1 MEVRVVNWTKEQQLA
16 INREGCNLIVSAG
29 AGSGKTAVLSERVLR
44 KLQEGVDIRNILILT
59 FTNEAAG
66 EMKERIR
73 KKIKQANLNEQL
85 SFLDAAYITTFDA
98 YAFSL
103 VKKYHYLFNLDANLS
118 IIDSSV
124 INLEKK
130 RILDDIVMN
139 LYNTKDPC
147 YLKLVR
153 DFTSRDDASIKDAI
167 LNISNTLDLRYDK
180 FDYLKHYV
188 NDFYSDEYID
198 KIFNEYFLYLKNL
211 TLLIEEDYYAL
222 EGYLNDLQKEKCY
235 DALSKIFKPRN
246 YNDLYSHK
254 VTLPQFRGLDEE
266 AAPLKETLKEH
277 VKELDELTIYSE
289 EELKSQL
296 KSTKEY
302 VEAIISIILQLDE
315 KIKKYKQEH
324 NAFEFSDIAKM
335 AIKLVKE
342 HEDIKDELKNT
353 YQEIMIDEYQD
364 TNDLQEIFISQI
376 ENNNVYMVGDIK
388 QSIYRFR
395 NANPNIFREKY
406 EHYKKH
412 EGGEKIDLLENF
424 RSRREVL
431 TNINE
436 IFNLIMIPDLGGV
449 DYQDNH
455 AMVNGNKAYVEKGSS
470 SQNYNLEILKYQ
482 NADKKFSNSE
492 IEIFTIAQDIKE
504 KIANGYL
511 VYDFKLGANRRAT
524 YKDFCII
531 LDRGTE
537 MARYKKI
544 FETFNIPMEIY
555 KDSNLTEE
563 EDIFVIRSIIRLILA
578 IKQESNDTNMRYYFV
593 SVARSYVGGMSDE
606 EIIEALDNNSF
617 YQTEVYEHARN
628 IALNLDNLTPNM
640 LLEQI
645 LLEFDFYQKLI
656 TVGNVKDAIIRFD
669 YLLDLANSMEDLG
682 FTILDFL
689 EYLNNMIDTK
699 TEIRYKEAKADSDAV
714 KIMNIHKSKGLEFP
728 VCYFAGLY
736 QSFNLRDLQSRF
748 MVDPTYGI
756 LTPFYQDGIGT
767 LFTKQLIKNK
777 YLEDEIAEKI
787 RLFYVALTRAKE
799 KMIMVLPEFKV
810 VSKIRKRATYL
821 TEMKYRSFYDFL
833 SSMALNLKDYM
844 RVIDVNAL
852 GLSKDYEYGLRK
864 VSPTIKSDK
873 VMEIHQILTDKS
885 VVNTTHASKTVSN
898 LIRYEEARTMAYG
911 TKIHEMLED
920 TDFRVKNTH
929 NKYVKQILDT
939 FDFDNASIYQEFEF
953 IFIHDGVEYHGIID
967 LMLEYDDEIK
977 IIDYKLK
984 NIDDQAYVKQLNVY
998 YEYIRSVSEKK
1009 ITLYLYSIMD
1019 NKLQEVEVIG
1029 LFE

>member
-1 MEVRVVNWTKEQQLA
+1 MNWTKEQQLA
-16 INREGCNLIVSAG
+16 INRKGCNLIVSAG

-124 INLEKK
+124 INLEKR

-188 NDFYSDEYID
+188 KDFYSDEYID
-198 KIFNEYFLYLKNL
+198 EIFNEYFLYLKNL

-222 EGYLNDLQKEKCY
+222 EGYLNDLQREKCY
-235 DALSKIFKPRN
+235 DALSKIFNPRN

-254 VTLPQFRGLDEE
+254 VTFPQFRGLDEE
-266 AAPLKETLKEH
+266 AAPLKETLKEY

-424 RSRREVL
+424 RSRMEVL

-470 SQNYNLEILKYQ
+470 NQNYNLEILKYQ
-482 NADKKFSNSE
+482 NEDKKFSNSE

-777 YLEDEIAEKI
+777 YLEEEIAEKI

>member
-1 MEVRVVNWTKEQQLA
+1 MNWTKEQQLA

-124 INLEKK
+124 INLEKR
-130 RILDDIVMN
+130 RILDDIVMD

-188 NDFYSDEYID
+188 KDFYSDECID
-198 KIFNEYFLYLKNL
+198 EIFNEYFLYLKNL

-470 SQNYNLEILKYQ
+470 NQNYNLEILKYQ
-482 NADKKFSNSE
+482 NEDKKFSNSE

-777 YLEDEIAEKI
+777 YLEEEIAEKI

>member
-1 MEVRVVNWTKEQQLA
+1 MNWTKEQQLA

-73 KKIKQANLNEQL
+73 KKIKQANLKEQL

-124 INLEKK
+124 INLEKR
-130 RILDDIVMN
+130 RILDDIVMD

-180 FDYLKHYV
+180 FDYLKHYI

-342 HEDIKDELKNT
+342 HEDIRDELKNT

-364 TNDLQEIFISQI
+364 TNDLQEMFISQI

-504 KIANGYL
+504 KIENGYL

-593 SVARSYVGGMSDE
+593 SVARSYVGSMSDE

-844 RVIDVNAL
+844 RVIDVNTL

-864 VSPTIKSDK
+864 VSPTIKSDE

-953 IFIHDGVEYHGIID
+953 IFIHDEVEYHGIID

>member
-1 MEVRVVNWTKEQQLA
+1 MNWTKEQQLA
-16 INREGCNLIVSAG
+16 IEKEGCNLIISAG

-73 KKIKQANLNEQL
+73 KKIKKAGLKDQL
-85 SFLDAAYITTFDA
+85 AYLDAAYITTFDA

-130 RILDDIVMN
+130 RILDDIVMD
-139 LYNTKDPC
+139 LYNSKDPL
-147 YLKLVR
+147 YLKLVS
-153 DFTSRDDASIKDAI
+153 DFTSRDDALIKDAI

-180 FDYLKHYV
+180 RDYLNCYIKQ
-188 NDFYSDEYID
+188 FYSDEYVD
-198 KIFNEYFLYLKNL
+198 KIFEEYFLYLKNL

-222 EGYLNDLQKEKCY
+222 EGYLNDKQREKCY
-235 DALSKIFKPRN
+235 EALMKIFKPRS
-246 YNDLYSHK
+246 YDEIYSNT
-254 VTLPQFRGLDEE
+254 VNLPQFRGLEEE
-266 AAPLKETLKEH
+266 ATSLKETLKEH
-277 VKELDELTIYSE
+277 VKELNELTIYSE
-289 EELKSQL
+289 EELKSQV
-296 KSTKEY
+296 KSTKGY
-302 VEAIISIILQLDE
+302 VEAIISIILQLDD
-315 KIKKYKQEH
+315 KIGQYKQEK

-335 AIKLVKE
+335 AIRLVEE
-342 HEDIKDELKNT
+342 HADIKNELKNT

-364 TNDLQEIFISQI
+364 TNDLQEMFIRQI

-406 EHYKKH
+406 ERYKKH
-412 EGGEKIDLLENF
+412 DGGEKIDLLENF

-431 TNINE
+431 ANINE

-449 DYQDNH
+449 DYQDHH
-455 AMVNGNKAYVEKGSS
+455 AMVYGNKAYIENGASD
-470 SQNYNLEILKYQ
+470 QNYNLEILKYQ
-482 NADKKFSNSE
+482 NEDKKFSNSE
-492 IEIFTIAQDIKE
+492 VEIFTIAQDIKE
-504 KIANGYL
+504 KIENGHL
-511 VYDFKLGANRRAT
+511 VYDFKLGANRCAT

-555 KDSNLTEE
+555 KDSNLTDE
-563 EDIFVIRSIIRLILA
+563 EDIFVIRSIIRFILA
-578 IKQESNDTNMRYYFV
+578 IKQEEYDTNMRYYFV

-606 EIIEALDNNSF
+606 EIFEALNNNSF

-628 IALNLDNLTPNM
+628 IALDIDNLTPNM
-640 LLEQI
+640 LLQQI
-645 LLEFDFYQKLI
+645 ILEFKFYQKLI
-656 TVGNVKDAIIRFD
+656 TVGNIGDAMIRLD

-682 FTILDFL
+682 FTIIDFL
-689 EYLNNMIDTK
+689 EYLNSMIDTK
-699 TEIRYKEAKADSDAV
+699 TEIRYKEAKSDSDAV

-777 YLEDEIAEKI
+777 YLEEEIAEKI

-799 KMIMVLPEFKV
+799 KMIMVLPEFKEG
-810 VSKIRKRATYL
+810 SRIKERATYL

-833 SSMALNLKDYM
+833 SSMSLNLKDYT
-844 RVIDVNAL
+844 RVIDVKTL
-852 GLSKDYEYGLRK
+852 GLSKDYEYGK
-864 VSPTIKSDK
+864 SKKMPTIKSDE
-873 VMEIHQILTDKS
+873 VMEVHPIFINKD
-885 VVNTTHASKTVSN
+885 VVNTTHASKTILN
-898 LIRYEEARTMAYG
+898 LISYEEARTMAYG
-911 TKIHEMLED
+911 TKIHEMLEE
-920 TDFRVKNTH
+920 TDYLVKNTN

-953 IFIHDGVEYHGIID
+953 IFLRDEVEYHGIID

-984 NIDDQAYVKQLNVY
+984 NIEDEAYVKQLNVY
-998 YEYIRSVSEKK
+998 YEYIRSVSDKK
-1009 ITLYLYSIMD
+1009 VTLYLYSIMD
-1019 NKLQEVEVIG
+1019 NKLQEVEVLG
-1029 LFE
+1029 LLE

>member
-1 MEVRVVNWTKEQQLA
+1 MNWTKEQQLA

-188 NDFYSDEYID
+188 KDFYSDEYID
-198 KIFNEYFLYLKNL
+198 EIFNEYFLYLKNL

-222 EGYLNDLQKEKCY
+222 EGYLNDLQREKCY

-455 AMVNGNKAYVEKGSS
+455 AMVNGNKVYVEKGSS
-470 SQNYNLEILKYQ
+470 NQNYNLEILKYQ
-482 NADKKFSNSE
+482 NEDKKFSNSE
-492 IEIFTIAQDIKE
+492 IEIFTIVQDIKE

-578 IKQESNDTNMRYYFV
+578 IKQEINDTNMRYYFV

-777 YLEDEIAEKI
+777 YLEEEIAEKI

>member
-1 MEVRVVNWTKEQQLA
+1 MNWTKEQQLA

-124 INLEKK
+124 INLEKR

-222 EGYLNDLQKEKCY
+222 EGYLNDLQREKCY
-235 DALSKIFKPRN
+235 DALSKIFNPRN

-470 SQNYNLEILKYQ
+470 NQNYNLEILKYQ
-482 NADKKFSNSE
+482 NEDKKFSNSE

-728 VCYFAGLY
+728 VCYFSGLY

-1019 NKLQEVEVIG
+1019 NKLQEVEIIG

>member
-1 MEVRVVNWTKEQQLA
+1 MNWTKEQQLA

-124 INLEKK
+124 INLEKR
-130 RILDDIVMN
+130 RILDDIVMD

-188 NDFYSDEYID
+188 KDFYSDEYID
-198 KIFNEYFLYLKNL
+198 EIFNEYFLYLKNL

-222 EGYLNDLQKEKCY
+222 EGYLNDLQREKCY
-235 DALSKIFKPRN
+235 DALSKIFNPRN

-254 VTLPQFRGLDEE
+254 VTLPQFRGLEEE
-266 AAPLKETLKEH
+266 ATSLKEILKEH

-470 SQNYNLEILKYQ
+470 NQNYNLEILKYQ

-748 MVDPTYGI
+748 MVDPIYGI

-777 YLEDEIAEKI
+777 YLEEEIAEKI

-920 TDFRVKNTH
+920 TDFRVKNTY

>member
-1 MEVRVVNWTKEQQLA
+1 MNWTKEQQLA

-73 KKIKQANLNEQL
+73 KKIKQANLKEQL

-124 INLEKK
+124 INLEKR
-130 RILDDIVMN
+130 RILDDIVMD

-188 NDFYSDEYID
+188 KDFYSDEYID
-198 KIFNEYFLYLKNL
+198 EIFNEYFLYLKNL

-455 AMVNGNKAYVEKGSS
+455 AMVNGNKVYVEKGSS
-470 SQNYNLEILKYQ
+470 NQNYNLEILKYQ
-482 NADKKFSNSE
+482 NEDKKFSNSE
-492 IEIFTIAQDIKE
+492 IEIFTIVQDIKE

-578 IKQESNDTNMRYYFV
+578 IKQEINDTNMRYYFV

-777 YLEDEIAEKI
+777 YLEEEIAEKI

-898 LIRYEEARTMAYG
+898 LIRYEEDRTMAYG

>member
-73 KKIKQANLNEQL
+73 KKIKQANLKEQL

-266 AAPLKETLKEH
+266 VTTLKETLKEH

-342 HEDIKDELKNT
+342 HEDIRDELKNT

-364 TNDLQEIFISQI
+364 TNDLQEMFISQI

-470 SQNYNLEILKYQ
+470 NQNYNLEILKYQ

-728 VCYFAGLY
+728 VCYFAGFY

-767 LFTKQLIKNK
+767 LFTKQLIRNK
-777 YLEDEIAEKI
+777 YLEEEIAEKI

-833 SSMALNLKDYM
+833 SSMAFNLKDYM

-864 VSPTIKSDK
+864 VSPTIKSDE

-898 LIRYEEARTMAYG
+898 FIRYEEAMTMAYG

>member
-124 INLEKK
+124 INLEKR

-188 NDFYSDEYID
+188 KDFYSDEYID
-198 KIFNEYFLYLKNL
+198 EIFNEYFLYLKNL

-222 EGYLNDLQKEKCY
+222 EGYLNDLQREKCY

-254 VTLPQFRGLDEE
+254 VTLPQFRGLEEE
-266 AAPLKETLKEH
+266 ATSLKEILKEH

-470 SQNYNLEILKYQ
+470 NQNYNLEILKYQ
-482 NADKKFSNSE
+482 NEDKKFSNSE

-777 YLEDEIAEKI
+777 YLEEEIAEKI

-864 VSPTIKSDK
+864 VSPTIKSDE

>member
-1 MEVRVVNWTKEQQLA
+1 MNWTKEQQLA
-16 INREGCNLIVSAG
+16 IEKEGCNLIISAG

-73 KKIKQANLNEQL
+73 KKIKKAGLKDQL
-85 SFLDAAYITTFDA
+85 AYLDAAYITTFDA

-130 RILDDIVMN
+130 RILDDIVMD
-139 LYNTKDPC
+139 LYNSKDPL
-147 YLKLVR
+147 YLKLVS
-153 DFTSRDDASIKDAI
+153 DFTSRDDALIKDAI

-180 FDYLKHYV
+180 RDYLNCYIKQ
-188 NDFYSDEYID
+188 FYSDEYVD
-198 KIFNEYFLYLKNL
+198 KIFEEYFLYLKNL

-222 EGYLNDLQKEKCY
+222 EGYLNDKQREKCY
-235 DALSKIFKPRN
+235 EALMKIFKPRS
-246 YNDLYSHK
+246 YDEIYSNT
-254 VTLPQFRGLDEE
+254 VNLPQFRGLEEE
-266 AAPLKETLKEH
+266 ATSLKETLKEH
-277 VKELDELTIYSE
+277 VKELNELTIYSE
-289 EELKSQL
+289 EELKSQV
-296 KSTKEY
+296 KSTKGY
-302 VEAIISIILQLDE
+302 VEAIISIILQLDD
-315 KIKKYKQEH
+315 KIGQYKQEK

-335 AIKLVKE
+335 AIRLVEE
-342 HEDIKDELKNT
+342 HADIKNELKNT

-364 TNDLQEIFISQI
+364 TNDLQEMFIRQI

-406 EHYKKH
+406 ERYKKH
-412 EGGEKIDLLENF
+412 DGGEKIDLLENF

-431 TNINE
+431 ANINE

-449 DYQDNH
+449 DYQDHH
-455 AMVNGNKAYVEKGSS
+455 AMVYGNKAYIENEASD
-470 SQNYNLEILKYQ
+470 QNYNLEILKYQ
-482 NADKKFSNSE
+482 NEDKKFSNSE
-492 IEIFTIAQDIKE
+492 VEIFTIAQDIKE
-504 KIANGYL
+504 KIENGHL
-511 VYDFKLGANRRAT
+511 VYDFKLGANRCAT

-555 KDSNLTEE
+555 KDSNLTDE

-578 IKQESNDTNMRYYFV
+578 IKQEEYDTNMRYYFV

-606 EIIEALDNNSF
+606 EIFEALNNNSF

-628 IALNLDNLTPNM
+628 IALDIDNLTPNM
-640 LLEQI
+640 LLQQI
-645 LLEFDFYQKLI
+645 ILEFKFYQKLI
-656 TVGNVKDAIIRFD
+656 TVGNIGDAMIRLD

-682 FTILDFL
+682 FTIIDFL
-689 EYLNNMIDTK
+689 EYLNSMIDTK
-699 TEIRYKEAKADSDAV
+699 TEIRYKEAKSDSDAV

-777 YLEDEIAEKI
+777 YLEEEIAEKI

-799 KMIMVLPEFKV
+799 KMIMVLPEFKEG
-810 VSKIRKRATYL
+810 SRIKERATYL

-833 SSMALNLKDYM
+833 SSMSLNLKDYT
-844 RVIDVNAL
+844 RVIDVKAL
-852 GLSKDYEYGLRK
+852 GLSKDYEYGK
-864 VSPTIKSDK
+864 SKKMPTIKSDE
-873 VMEIHQILTDKS
+873 VMEVHPIFINKD
-885 VVNTTHASKTVSN
+885 VVNTTHASKTILN
-898 LIRYEEARTMAYG
+898 LISYEEARTMAYG
-911 TKIHEMLED
+911 TKIHEMLEE
-920 TDFRVKNTH
+920 TDYLVKNTN

-953 IFIHDGVEYHGIID
+953 IFLRDEVEYHGIID

-984 NIDDQAYVKQLNVY
+984 NIEDEAYVKQLNVY
-998 YEYIRSVSEKK
+998 YEYIRSVSDKK
-1009 ITLYLYSIMD
+1009 VTLYLYSIMD
-1019 NKLQEVEVIG
+1019 NKLQEVEVLG
-1029 LFE
+1029 LLE

>member
-1 MEVRVVNWTKEQQLA
+1 MNWTKEQQLA

-222 EGYLNDLQKEKCY
+222 EGYLNDLQREKCY
-235 DALSKIFKPRN
+235 DALSKIFNPRN

-254 VTLPQFRGLDEE
+254 VTLPQFRGLEEE
-266 AAPLKETLKEH
+266 ATSLKEILKEH

-470 SQNYNLEILKYQ
+470 NQNYNLEILKYQ
-482 NADKKFSNSE
+482 NEDKKFSNSE

-728 VCYFAGLY
+728 VCYFSGLY

-777 YLEDEIAEKI
+777 YLEEEIAEKI

>member
-1 MEVRVVNWTKEQQLA
+1 MNWTKEQQLA

-73 KKIKQANLNEQL
+73 KKIKQANLKDQL

-180 FDYLKHYV
+180 FDYLKHYI

-266 AAPLKETLKEH
+266 ATPLKETLKEH

-470 SQNYNLEILKYQ
+470 NQNYNLEILKYQ
-482 NADKKFSNSE
+482 NEDKKFSNSE

-767 LFTKQLIKNK
+767 LFTKQLIRNK
-777 YLEDEIAEKI
+777 YLEEEIAEKI

-864 VSPTIKSDK
+864 VSPTIKSDE

>member
-1 MEVRVVNWTKEQQLA
+1 MNWTKEQQLA

-124 INLEKK
+124 INLEKR

-222 EGYLNDLQKEKCY
+222 EGYLNDLQREKCY
-235 DALSKIFKPRN
+235 DALSKIFNPRN

-254 VTLPQFRGLDEE
+254 VTLPQFRGLEEE
-266 AAPLKETLKEH
+266 ATSLKEILKEH

-470 SQNYNLEILKYQ
+470 NQNYNLEILKYQ
-482 NADKKFSNSE
+482 NEDKKFSNSE

-728 VCYFAGLY
+728 VCYFSGLY

-1019 NKLQEVEVIG
+1019 NKLQEVEIIG

>member
-1 MEVRVVNWTKEQQLA
+1 MNWTKEQQLA

-188 NDFYSDEYID
+188 KDFYSDEYID
-198 KIFNEYFLYLKNL
+198 EIFNEYFLYLKNL

-222 EGYLNDLQKEKCY
+222 EGYLNDLQREKCY
-235 DALSKIFKPRN
+235 DALSKIFNPRN

-266 AAPLKETLKEH
+266 ATTLKETLKEH

-455 AMVNGNKAYVEKGSS
+455 AMVNGNKVYVEKGSS
-470 SQNYNLEILKYQ
+470 NQNYNLEILKYQ
-482 NADKKFSNSE
+482 NEDKKFSNSE
-492 IEIFTIAQDIKE
+492 IEIFTIVQDIKE

-777 YLEDEIAEKI
+777 YLEEEIAEKI

>member
-1 MEVRVVNWTKEQQLA
+1 MNWTKEQQLA

-188 NDFYSDEYID
+188 KDFYSDEYID
-198 KIFNEYFLYLKNL
+198 EIFNEYFLYLKNL

-222 EGYLNDLQKEKCY
+222 EGYLNDLQREKCY
-235 DALSKIFKPRN
+235 DALSKIFNPRN

-266 AAPLKETLKEH
+266 ATTLKETLKEH

-342 HEDIKDELKNT
+342 HEDIRDELKNT

-455 AMVNGNKAYVEKGSS
+455 AMVNGNKVYVEKGSS
-470 SQNYNLEILKYQ
+470 NQNYNLEILKYQ
-482 NADKKFSNSE
+482 NEDKKFSNSE
-492 IEIFTIAQDIKE
+492 IEIFTIVQDIKE

-777 YLEDEIAEKI
+777 YLEEEIAEKI

>member
-1 MEVRVVNWTKEQQLA
+1 MNWTKEQQLA

-73 KKIKQANLNEQL
+73 KKIKQANLKEQL

-180 FDYLKHYV
+180 FDYLKHYI

-266 AAPLKETLKEH
+266 VTTLKETLKEH

-315 KIKKYKQEH
+315 IIKKYKQEH

-470 SQNYNLEILKYQ
+470 NQNYNLEILKYQ
-482 NADKKFSNSE
+482 NEDKKFSNSE

-777 YLEDEIAEKI
+777 YLEEEIAEKI

-821 TEMKYRSFYDFL
+821 TEMKCRSFYDFL
-833 SSMALNLKDYM
+833 SSMALNLKDYI

-864 VSPTIKSDK
+864 VSPTIKSDE

>member
-73 KKIKQANLNEQL
+73 KKIKQANLKEQL

-124 INLEKK
+124 INLEKR
-130 RILDDIVMN
+130 RILDDIVMD

-188 NDFYSDEYID
+188 KDFYSDEYID
-198 KIFNEYFLYLKNL
+198 EIFNEYFLYLKNL

-455 AMVNGNKAYVEKGSS
+455 AMVNGNKVYVEKGSS
-470 SQNYNLEILKYQ
+470 NQNYNLEILKYQ
-482 NADKKFSNSE
+482 NEDKKFSNSE
-492 IEIFTIAQDIKE
+492 IEIFTIVQDIKE

-578 IKQESNDTNMRYYFV
+578 IKQEINDTNMRYYFV

-748 MVDPTYGI
+748 MVDPIYGI

-777 YLEDEIAEKI
+777 YLEEEIAEKI

-898 LIRYEEARTMAYG
+898 LIRYEEDRTMAYG

>member
-1 MEVRVVNWTKEQQLA
+1 MNWTKEQQLA

-73 KKIKQANLNEQL
+73 KKIKQANLKDQL

-180 FDYLKHYV
+180 FDYLKHYI

-266 AAPLKETLKEH
+266 VTTLKETLKEH

-342 HEDIKDELKNT
+342 HEDIRDELKNT

-364 TNDLQEIFISQI
+364 TNDLQEMFISQI

-424 RSRREVL
+424 RSRGEVL

-470 SQNYNLEILKYQ
+470 NQNYNLEILKYQ

-537 MARYKKI
+537 MVRYKNI

-777 YLEDEIAEKI
+777 YLEEEIAEKI

-833 SSMALNLKDYM
+833 SSMALNLRDYI

-898 LIRYEEARTMAYG
+898 LIRYEEARTMVYG

>member
-1 MEVRVVNWTKEQQLA
+1 MNWTKEQQLA

-180 FDYLKHYV
+180 FDCLKHYV
-188 NDFYSDEYID
+188 KDFYSDEYID
-198 KIFNEYFLYLKNL
+198 EIFNEYFLYLKNL

-470 SQNYNLEILKYQ
+470 NQNYNLEILKYQ
-482 NADKKFSNSE
+482 NEDKKFSNSE
-492 IEIFTIAQDIKE
+492 IEIFTIVQDIKE

-756 LTPFYQDGIGT
+756 LTPFYQDGIGI

-777 YLEDEIAEKI
+777 YLEEEIAEKI

-810 VSKIRKRATYL
+810 VSKIRKRAIYL

>member
-73 KKIKQANLNEQL
+73 KKIKQANLKEQL

-188 NDFYSDEYID
+188 KDFYSDEYID
-198 KIFNEYFLYLKNL
+198 EIFNEYFLYLKNL

-222 EGYLNDLQKEKCY
+222 EGYLNDLQREKCY
-235 DALSKIFKPRN
+235 DALSKIFNPRN

-277 VKELDELTIYSE
+277 VKELDELSIYSE

-470 SQNYNLEILKYQ
+470 NQNYNLEILKYQ
-482 NADKKFSNSE
+482 NEDKKFSNSE

-777 YLEDEIAEKI
+777 YLEEEIAEKI

-833 SSMALNLKDYM
+833 SSMAFNLKDYM

>member
-1 MEVRVVNWTKEQQLA
+1 MNWTKEQQLA

-73 KKIKQANLNEQL
+73 KKIKQANLKDQL

-167 LNISNTLDLRYDK
+167 LIISNTLDLRYDK

-188 NDFYSDEYID
+188 KDFYSDEYID
-198 KIFNEYFLYLKNL
+198 EIFNEYFLYLKNL

-222 EGYLNDLQKEKCY
+222 EGYLNDLQREKCY
-235 DALSKIFKPRN
+235 DALSKIFNPRN

-470 SQNYNLEILKYQ
+470 NQNYNLEILKYQ

-777 YLEDEIAEKI
+777 YLEEEIAEKI

-844 RVIDVNAL
+844 RVIDVNTL

-864 VSPTIKSDK
+864 VSPTIKSDE